1 MAALFADG
9 SVAALLLGFVLV
21 EAALLVAWHRRTGHG
36 LPPAEVT
43 SLLLPGACL
52 MLALWAALA
61 GAWWGWIGLALAAS
75 LATHLLDLRRRWSAQ
90 SGRRPGR

>member
-21 EAALLVAWHRRTGHG
+21 EAALLVAWHRRTGRG
-36 LPPAEVT
+36 LPPAEVA

-75 LATHLLDLRRRWSAQ
+75 LATHLLDLRRRWPGSA
-90 SGRRPGR
+90 G